1 MKETSDKMK
10 LQVYTGWAKKV
21 RESHNIWFNYFINF
35 FVISQLCAKQC
46 HQWRPKVFGGGGGVQ
61 NCPAKDQE
69 FPPLGRA
76 NICPPRGGQ
85 KFNVYLPPQN
95 FRLGGVGSVV
105 SSSNEIR
112 GEAPAENNSDG
123 CKVNFCLKLKLHI
136 KQKMNRF
143 AKY

>member
-1 MKETSDKMK
+1 MSHCA
-10 LQVYTGWAKKV
+10 TGT
-21 RESHNIWFNYFINF
+21 
-35 FVISQLCAKQC
+35 LCCSGFALK
-46 HQWRPKVFGGGGGVQ
+46 HSIYLNQWRPNVFGDGG
-61 NCPAKDQE
+61 AKLSGRRPGI
-69 FPPLGRA
+69 FFLPPPGRA

-85 KFNVYLPPQN
+85 KLNVYLSPQN

-123 CKVNFCLKLKLHI
+123 CKVDFCLKLKLHV

>member
-1 MKETSDKMK
+1 M
-10 LQVYTGWAKKV
+10 
-21 RESHNIWFNYFINF
+21 
-35 FVISQLCAKQC
+35 VIFHPVAPQRF
-46 HQWRPKVFGGGGGVQ
+46 WRWGGK
-61 NCPAKDQE
+61 NCPAE
-69 FPPLGRA
+69 GREIFFAPPGRA

-85 KFNVYLPPQN
+85 KLNVYLPLQN

>member
-1 MKETSDKMK
+1 M
-10 LQVYTGWAKKV
+10 
-21 RESHNIWFNYFINF
+21 
-35 FVISQLCAKQC
+35 
-46 HQWRPKVFGGGGGVQ
+46 GGGGEKIVR
-61 NCPAKDQE
+61 PKAEKK
-69 FPPLGRA
+69 FFAPPGRA

-85 KFNVYLPPQN
+85 KLNVYLSPQN

-123 CKVNFCLKLKLHI
+123 CKVDFCLKLKLHI